1 MGAGGGKT
9 QTGQHCTENSLAP
22 VLAKVRL
29 HRTSTCL
36 YRDAVFPS
44 LSQMPASVPCVQATP
59 SSPPFLQLSL
69 GTRAGP
75 GFSLLQ
81 GQLGFGDRDKQE
93 VTPPPFYPTA
103 PPPIPWLSMQRD
115 PGTLRQRPT
124 LTSGKGRGPA
134 EGNMI
139 QRERVSQT
147 EDILG
152 RDLGEQ
158 GGAGSDRE
166 GQDRRAGPGNAQDE
180 TRGTAGG
187 PG

>member
-93 VTPPPFYPTA
+93 VTPPPVLPHS
-103 PPPIPWLSMQRD
+103 PPPHPVAQY
-115 PGTLRQRPT
+115 
-124 LTSGKGRGPA
+124 A
-134 EGNMI
+134 EGSGNTEAATHPHL
-139 QRERVSQT
+139 RERKRS
-147 EDILG
+147 
-152 RDLGEQ
+152 
-158 GGAGSDRE
+158 
-166 GQDRRAGPGNAQDE
+166 RRG
-180 TRGTAGG
+180 
-187 PG
+187 